1 MLDSFFQA
9 ICRVGIFMICSQA
22 IVHFRPQEVYEKYL
36 KLLVSV
42 MVLIQLFLPL
52 GSFLLGGGREE
63 AVRLLEQFGLELE
76 QSMENAAKNAAATD
90 EILERMTLEEVMRQL
105 EAQNKNGVNDSAEGQ
120 SLAGDTFAGDGELG
134 EDETGAGSGRAY
146 AGENEVKIEIEKI
159 DPVTIAS
166 PKPRD

>member
-1 MLDSFFQA
+1 
-9 ICRVGIFMICSQA
+9 
-22 IVHFRPQEVYEKYL
+22 
-36 KLLVSV
+36 
-42 MVLIQLFLPL
+42 
-52 GSFLLGGGREE
+52 
-63 AVRLLEQFGLELE
+63 
-76 QSMENAAKNAAATD
+76 
-90 EILERMTLEEVMRQL
+90 MRQL